1 MTEKGLDVS
10 IPGFQ
15 DIPYQLFFTNAP
27 IGIFIADEEGR
38 YIFVNDAACA
48 MTGYSRDELI
58 GENLIHLIYPD
69 DLDVA
74 AGHFA
79 QVKNTGSATGECRY
93 VTKSGEIRY
102 WEVKAVRIS
111 DNYFIGYASD
121 ITERKKAETELLQ
134 KNEELQATFEELS
147 STEEELKEQLEE
159 ILSAQAEIEERERK
173 YRLLFN
179 TSKAGIALH
188 EVICDDAG
196 ASVDYRF
203 LEVNAAFEQM
213 TGLRAADIIGKRVTE
228 VLPGTESY
236 WIETYGR
243 VARNGETIHFE
254 NYSRKLEKY
263 YDVIAYSPFKGQFVT
278 LIQDISER
286 RTQEIRLRETNSFL
300 ENLITFA
307 NVPIIVWD
315 PAFTIS
321 RINHAFEELIGKTA
335 DEVVGSPLEVL
346 FPPEEAERS
355 MRLIHTT
362 REGVRWETVEIP
374 LLHASGEI
382 KTVLWNSSTIYD
394 QDGKTPI
401 ATIAQGR
408 DITAERQ
415 LEREKDEAAAQIQE
429 NIAKLAILNDGIR
442 NPLSIIATYIDMT
455 SDEKV
460 ADVVLGEIR
469 RIDEMVTSLDQ
480 EWIKSEKILNFL
492 KKHDFERT
500 GFDIHT
506 NQDLVADEFRKR
518 QRDSFS
524 SSWYEVFIEELQAQ
538 LYTILDSIDALI
550 YVADMESYE
559 ILYLNKQG
567 RYVYGN
573 ILGRKCYM
581 HFHNKAK
588 GPCEFCTNHLL
599 VDETGPTG
607 VYRWEYYN
615 AEKGLWFDCRDRA
628 IRWTDGRLVRL
639 EIATDITEKKKREEA
654 LRQRTEELDRFWNC
668 NLDLLCIADTD
679 GFFRKLNPEWE
690 SALGYPLSELEG
702 KRFLDFV
709 HPDDR
714 EDTLRAIATLDD
726 QVPLLNFVNRYRH
739 RDGTYRW
746 IEWRSFPYGKY
757 IYASA
762 RDISEYKR
770 NEEAIRRSEERFRT
784 LVDAISETMSVID
797 RNGTFL
803 YVNAAAARNLSGK
816 DPSYVIGKN
825 IRDFVSAQKAEEL
838 IHNYQT
844 TIDTGVPFSGEVM
857 VEMQGKK
864 MYFFN
869 RLIPFSFSPDE
880 EMVVL
885 SLSLDVTEQHAIR
898 EEFAEREE
906 QYRRIVETA
915 EEGIWQMDG
924 QKNTVYVNTRMAEM
938 LGYTP
943 EEMIG
948 RHVTQF
954 IPPEELKPHQER
966 MIHRMQGKNDR
977 YEQQFVR
984 KDGSR
989 IWLHVSAT
997 ALVAP
1002 DGTFNGSFAMFTD
1015 ITERKKA
1022 EEALVESETR
1032 FYELFNNMPAA
1043 VAIYHAVDDGN
1054 DFIFHNFNRAG
1065 ERFEQISRDEV
1076 IGRSVKQVFPG
1087 VVDFG
1092 LFEVF
1097 QRVYRTG
1104 VPESHPVS
1112 FYKDNR
1118 ITGWRENYVY
1128 KLPSGDIVAIYED
1141 ATERKQAEHELSVL
1155 SESLSKAMKI
1165 AHLANW
1171 EYDLKSGYFTF
1182 NDSFYAMLGTTAA
1195 EAGGYR
1201 MKADEFIE
1209 RYVVPAYAD
1218 QVRETVQKA
1227 LSSKDPDFEMTI
1239 EGELIRPDAS
1249 TLWVTTWFKADRDES
1264 GVITRLFGVNQ
1275 DITGRKRMEIALA
1288 QSEQEYRSLANSITD
1303 IFFAMDENLR
1313 YTFWNHASETFT
1325 GISSDDALGRTI
1337 YEIFGSRAERPAA
1350 IYKEVIQTRTPRTF
1364 EQSYLH
1370 NGKEYLF
1377 EISVYPSQSGISVFT
1392 KDITERKEMERRLQD
1407 TTQKLLL
1414 LTQINRH
1421 DIFNELT
1428 AIHLLHDLALD
1439 SSDLAEISSYIRSSK
1454 EGLRRIE
1461 QVLQFTREYDNFT
1474 SSHSTWLHLRR
1485 IIDSVRDEVAA
1496 GNIVFENEVLG
1507 TIEVYADA
1515 MIQKVFRALYE
1526 NAIRHGQTLT
1536 IVRFYTI
1543 ERDQDL
1549 IIVCEDD
1556 GIGIPDHEKGAIF
1569 SYGYGKHTGIGLFL
1583 AREILSVNGLSIQ
1596 ESGVETKGSRFEIR
1610 VPQGKWRYQYH
1621 HHSTNPTY
1629 PDRTKHTGGESK

>member
-1 MTEKGLDVS
+1 
-10 IPGFQ
+10 
-15 DIPYQLFFTNAP
+15 
-27 IGIFIADEEGR
+27 
-38 YIFVNDAACA
+38 
-48 MTGYSRDELI
+48 
-58 GENLIHLIYPD
+58 
-69 DLDVA
+69 
-74 AGHFA
+74 
-79 QVKNTGSATGECRY
+79 
-93 VTKSGEIRY
+93 
-102 WEVKAVRIS
+102 
-111 DNYFIGYASD
+111 
-121 ITERKKAETELLQ
+121 
-134 KNEELQATFEELS
+134 
-147 STEEELKEQLEE
+147 
-159 ILSAQAEIEERERK
+159 
-173 YRLLFN
+173 
-179 TSKAGIALH
+179 
-188 EVICDDAG
+188 
-196 ASVDYRF
+196 
-203 LEVNAAFEQM
+203 
-213 TGLRAADIIGKRVTE
+213 
-228 VLPGTESY
+228 
-236 WIETYGR
+236 
-243 VARNGETIHFE
+243 
-254 NYSRKLEKY
+254 
-263 YDVIAYSPFKGQFVT
+263 
-278 LIQDISER
+278 
-286 RTQEIRLRETNSFL
+286 
-300 ENLITFA
+300 
-307 NVPIIVWD
+307 
-315 PAFTIS
+315 
-321 RINHAFEELIGKTA
+321 
-335 DEVVGSPLEVL
+335 
-346 FPPEEAERS
+346 PPTEAERS

-362 REGVRWETVEIP
+362 HEGVRWETVEIP

-382 KTVLWNSSTIYD
+382 KTVLWNSATIYD
-394 QDGKTPI
+394 QDGKTPL

-442 NPLSIIATYIDMT
+442 NPLSIIATYIEMT
-455 SDEKV
+455 SDKQV
-460 ADVVLGEIR
+460 ADIILGEIR

-492 KKHDFERT
+492 KKHDFEST

-506 NQDLVADEFRKR
+506 NQDPFADEFLKK
-518 QRDSFS
+518 QRESFS
-524 SSWYEVFIEELQAQ
+524 SSRYEVFIEELQAQ

-550 YVADMESYE
+550 YVADMENYE

-567 RYVYGN
+567 RYLYGN
-573 ILGRKCYM
+573 ILGQKCYM
-581 HFHNKAK
+581 HLHNEVK
-588 GPCEFCTNHLL
+588 GPCDFCTNHFL
-599 VDETGPTG
+599 VDGTGPTG

-615 AEKGLWFDCRDRA
+615 AQKGLWFDCRDRA

-639 EIATDITEKKKREEA
+639 EVATDITEKKMREEE
-654 LRQRTEELDRFWNC
+654 LRQKTEELDRFWSC

-690 SALGYPLSELEG
+690 TALGYPLAELEG

-709 HPDDR
+709 HPDDL

-726 QVPLLNFVNRYRH
+726 QVPLVNFVNRYRH
-739 RDGTYRW
+739 KDGSYRW

-770 NEEAIRRSEERFRT
+770 NEEAIKRSEERFRT
-784 LVDAISETMSVID
+784 LVNAIQETMSVID

-803 YVNAAAARNLSGK
+803 YANAAAARNLSGK

-825 IRDFVSAQKAEEL
+825 IRDFVSAQKAAEL

-844 TIDTGVPFSGEVM
+844 TIDDGVPFSGEVL

-869 RLIPFSFSPDE
+869 RLIPFRFSPDE

-885 SLSLDVTEQHAIR
+885 SLSLDVTEQHVIR
-898 EEFAEREE
+898 EEIAEREE

-915 EEGIWQMDG
+915 EEGIWQMDS
-924 QKNTVYVNTRMAEM
+924 QENTVYVNTRMAEM

-943 EEMIG
+943 EEMLG
-948 RHVTQF
+948 RPVTAF
-954 IPPEELKPHQER
+954 MLPDDLKPHHDR
-966 MIHRMQGKNDR
+966 IIHRMQGKNDR

-989 IWLHVSAT
+989 IWLQVSAT

-1002 DGTFNGSFAMFTD
+1002 DGTFNGSFAMLTD

-1022 EEALVESETR
+1022 EEALIESETR
-1032 FYELFNNMPAA
+1032 FYELFHNMPAA

-1054 DFIFHNFNRAG
+1054 DFIFHDFNRAG

-1141 ATERKQAEHELSVL
+1141 VTEHKQAEHELSVL

-1171 EYDLKSGYFTF
+1171 EYDPKSGYFTF
-1182 NDSFYAMLGTTAA
+1182 NDLFYDMLGTNAA

-1201 MKADEFIE
+1201 ITTNEFIE
-1209 RYVVPAYAD
+1209 RYGTAPYAD
-1218 QVRETVQKA
+1218 QVRKTIQAA

-1239 EGELIRPDAS
+1239 EGELIRPDTS
-1249 TLWVTTWFKADRDES
+1249 TLWVMTWFTVDRDES

-1275 DITGRKRMEIALA
+1275 DITERKRMEIALA
-1288 QSEQEYRSLANSITD
+1288 KSEQEYRSLANSITD
-1303 IFFAMDENLR
+1303 IFFAMDDNLR

-1325 GISSDDALGRTI
+1325 GISSDDALGKTI
-1337 YEIFGSRAERPAA
+1337 YELFGSRAEGPAVV
-1350 IYKEVIQTRTPRTF
+1350 YKEAIQTRTPRTF
-1364 EQSYLH
+1364 EHSYIH
-1370 NGKEYLF
+1370 NGKEYFF
-1377 EISVYPSQSGISVFT
+1377 EISVYPSESGISVFT
-1392 KDITERKEMERRLQD
+1392 KDITERKEMEKRLKD

-1428 AIHLLHDLALD
+1428 AMHLLHDLALD
-1439 SSDLAEISSYIRSSK
+1439 TTDLDEIFSYIRSSK

-1461 QVLQFTREYDNFT
+1461 QVLQFTREYDYFT
-1474 SSHSTWLHLRR
+1474 SSSSMWLHLRR

-1496 GNIVFENEVLG
+1496 GDILFENEVLE
-1507 TIEVYADA
+1507 TIEIYADA

-1536 IVRFYTI
+1536 LVRFYTI

-1556 GIGIPDHEKGAIF
+1556 GVGIPDHEKDAIF

-1596 ESGVETKGSRFEIR
+1596 ESGVETKGSRFEIHI
-1610 VPQGKWRYQYH
+1610 PKGKWRYQYH
-1621 HHSTNPTY
+1621 HHSIHPSDQGQT
-1629 PDRTKHTGGESK
+1629 E